1 MTNSWDNFEKPDTK
15 AARENERHE
24 QDRRKQVRH
33 DEERRDEERA
43 GVSRTD
49 VAAQVYRGR
58 SGNVHG
64 RSTAPAMPRH
74 AEMNVLA
81 PAIVAAS
88 LWLAP
93 RDRGL

>member
-1 MTNSWDNFEKPDTK
+1 MLRCETF
-15 AARENERHE
+15 NEL
-24 QDRRKQVRH
+24 
-33 DEERRDEERA
+33 RA

-64 RSTAPAMPRH
+64 RSTAPAMPRD

-81 PAIVAAS
+81 AAIVAAG

-93 RDRGL
+93 QGTVIL